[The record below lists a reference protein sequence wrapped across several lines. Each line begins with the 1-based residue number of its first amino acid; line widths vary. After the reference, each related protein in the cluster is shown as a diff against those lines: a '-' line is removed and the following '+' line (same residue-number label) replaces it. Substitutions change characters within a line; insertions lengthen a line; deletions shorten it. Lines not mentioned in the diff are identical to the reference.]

1 MIDSLN
7 ASKAKP
13 FKEWFKND
21 TPADALDLLMKM
33 LQFNPK
39 KRVSSQ

>member
-7 ASKAKP
+7 ASKVKP
-13 FKEWFKND
+13 LKEWFRSD
-21 TPADALDLLMKM
+21 TPTDALDLLMKM

-39 KRVSSQ
+39 KRITAQ

>member
-7 ASKAKP
+7 VSKVKP
-13 FKEWFKND
+13 LKEWFKND
-21 TPADALDLLMKM
+21 TPSDALDLLMKM

-39 KRVSSQ
+39 KRISAQ